1 MQTAAL
7 EPMQKMMALMVSLAP
22 LLHHSLTASLPHCT
36 AQSPLPTVLS
46 SALCTHHC
54 LSFTVAYTTRHYTTR
69 HYTACGA
76 GSTSRSAGQV
86 RLHCSWRSDEWSDA
100 DPAALPRRPLGRHE
114 AQVPDAHG
122 QGLGS
127 VRCYVYM
134 YTCTHV
140 YMYMYKHK
148 PPLKSLLTLTHSPVQ
163 SSLYYLLV

>member
-1 MQTAAL
+1 VQTAAL

-22 LLHHSLTASLPHCT
+22 LLHHSLTASLPHCITPSLHHFPT
-36 AQSPLPTVLS
+36 ALHNHPCPHLSLPLYALIIA
-46 SALCTHHC
+46 SALLLRTLHTTHYST
-54 LSFTVAYTTRHYTTR
+54 LHYSTL

-100 DPAALPRRPLGRHE
+100 DPAALPGRPLGRHE

-127 VRCYVYM
+127 VRCYM
-134 YTCTHV
+134 YTCTRVH
-140 YMYMYKHK
+140 MYTCTCISI
-148 PPLKSLLTLTHSPVQ
+148 SLP
-163 SSLYYLLV
+163 